1 MPFGLGLADWDVL
14 LTDEQLKM
22 FFRQLAIVNSCPS
35 TVLALVVHFTDA
47 GRVAKAMEE
56 HGYIGVHPFYVYKP
70 TQNQRGTECFIFA
83 VEMVLIGYLA
93 TPSER
98 KLNFPDPNPLDRHNL
113 LFGHS
118 LRGPRFQL
126 SGDQAPV
133 NTCQKHTG
141 VAHYLASVF
150 AHPGANALVIG
161 AGSGSD
167 VIGCV
172 RASLNVFAVEKD
184 PGQFRGCKA
193 RLMGYQSNLEAEQ
206 KVEAKELDQVS
217 HLKAQARAFASW
229 DPESADAPEEKS
241 ASSSSSSSSSSS
253 AVVETKCCVCG
264 EALGDSAMVE
274 CGAESCAA
282 DAIHETCSETCSA
295 VGCSEVFC
303 CKSHLQTHVDSVHAA

>member
-56 HGYIGVHPFYVYKP
+56 HGYTGVHPFYVYKP

-83 VEMVLIGYLA
+83 VEMILIGYLA

-193 RLMGYQSNLEAEQ
+193 RLMGYQSNLEAAL
-206 KVEAKELDQVS
+206 V
-217 HLKAQARAFASW
+217 W
-229 DPESADAPEEKS
+229 DSALEVPEEHKS
-241 ASSSSSSSSSSS
+241 HTTASAGPNSGWTMLAHVNVAKPGISRVVLGSSSIPWPSN
-253 AVVETKCCVCG
+253 ATTGQAK
-264 EALGDSAMVE
+264 L
-274 CGAESCAA
+274 
-282 DAIHETCSETCSA
+282 AIY
-295 VGCSEVFC
+295 
-303 CKSHLQTHVDSVHAA
+303 